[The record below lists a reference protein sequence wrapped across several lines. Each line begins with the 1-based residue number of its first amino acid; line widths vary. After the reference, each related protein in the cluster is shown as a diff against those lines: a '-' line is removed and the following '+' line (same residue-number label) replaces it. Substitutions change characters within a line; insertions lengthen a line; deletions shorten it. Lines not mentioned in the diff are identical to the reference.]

1 MVLIKS
7 ISGIRGTLGDDENSL
22 NPTNLFRFVHAF
34 SLFQRKKN
42 GTKKITIVV
51 GRDGRE
57 SGQTFI
63 KIVNNT
69 LSLCGINV
77 VNIDLTTTPTVQLV
91 IIKKKL
97 SGGIMLTAS
106 HNPKN
111 WNALKFFNEKGEF
124 LSEHD
129 VKEILDI
136 ESNNLPSQINKIDS
150 GKIEDLKDSFGLHID
165 EILNLKHVNP
175 DKIRD
180 KNFKI
185 VVDGINSSGG
195 IIIPMLLEVLNV
207 EVIKINCSPNGD
219 FAHDPEP
226 LDKNLSQLKREVLIN
241 NADLGI
247 AVDPDVDRLVFV
259 SEKGETLGEENTLIS
274 CADYIL
280 SNESGAVVSNLSS
293 SMGLRDLCNKYG
305 VEYFS
310 SKVGEINVVE
320 KMKTVN
326 AIIGGE
332 GNGGIIYPES
342 HYGRDALVGVGLLLT
357 SLALKNKSISK
368 VFEELP
374 KYHMLKEKINIDD
387 NLDFNI
393 IKSKLKLV
401 FQNYSFN
408 EIDGLKIENNSSWI
422 HVRKSNTEPII
433 RIYIESKDI
442 EISKSMLNSVKKAL
456 I

>member
-1 MVLIKS
+1 MSMVLIKS

-22 NPTNLFRFVHAF
+22 NPTNLSRFVYAF

-42 GTKKITIVV
+42 RNKKIIIAV

-63 KIVNNT
+63 RIVNRA
-69 LSLCGINV
+69 LSLCGIHV
-77 VNIDLTTTPTVQLV
+77 VNIDLTTTPTAQLV

-111 WNALKFFNEKGEF
+111 WNALKFFNDKGEF

-129 VKEILDI
+129 VKQIIDI
-136 ESNNLPSQINKIDS
+136 ESNNLTPQINNIDL
-150 GKIEDLKDSFGLHID
+150 GKINDFKDSFRLHID

-175 DKIRD
+175 QKIRD
-180 KNFKI
+180 KKFKI

-195 IIIPMLLEVLNV
+195 IIIPMLLEILNV
-207 EVIKINCSPNGD
+207 EVIKINCVPDGN

-226 LDKNLSQLKREVLIN
+226 LDKNLSELKKEVLVH

-259 SEKGETLGEENTLIS
+259 SEMGETLGEENTLIS

-280 SNESGAVVSNLSS
+280 SKESGPAVSNLSS
-293 SMGLRDLCNKYG
+293 SMGLRDVCAKYN

-320 KMKTVN
+320 KMKAVN
-326 AIIGGE
+326 AIIG
-332 GNGGIIYPES
+332 
-342 HYGRDALVGVGLLLT
+342 
-357 SLALKNKSISK
+357 
-368 VFEELP
+368 
-374 KYHMLKEKINIDD
+374 
-387 NLDFNI
+387 
-393 IKSKLKLV
+393 
-401 FQNYSFN
+401 
-408 EIDGLKIENNSSWI
+408 
-422 HVRKSNTEPII
+422 
-433 RIYIESKDI
+433 
-442 EISKSMLNSVKKAL
+442 
-456 I
+456 